1 MDQFNFA
8 DEFGPAKIIHIYEPA
23 AGQHFFQEGFEIQD
37 AENYSR
43 KAERTAKNGR
53 LGDVLS
59 AFTLFAYK
67 IPSASHLSTNSGNLL
82 AAFSLNQVIPSGTKS
97 SSGAMTIIGV
107 RALTYSISPAG

>member
-43 KAERTAKNGR
+43 KTERTAKNGR
-53 LGDVLS
+53 LGAEPS
-59 AFTLFAYK
+59 AFTLRY
-67 IPSASHLSTNSGNLL
+67 
-82 AAFSLNQVIPSGTKS
+82 SLIKTVKYRRQATYQPT
-97 SSGAMTIIGV
+97 
-107 RALTYSISPAG
+107 RAICLPLFP